1 MHYQYELPV
10 LIIAAIRA
18 WQRCLRYKIETIFHA
33 DENENICI
41 EDIFFNVWVRM
52 VPENPPSE
60 NSPYVPQTGKG
71 KKMRFKKLISTLMVG
86 AMALSMLAGCGAA
99 TDAGSTGAVSSET
112 SSEKTADGESAD
124 AGAEKETESKDA
136 AKIGVLVAD
145 VSGEEAQG
153 FRNYYENYIAENY
166 DVTFT
171 YTDAL
176 ASAEEEKA
184 AIEKFAS
191 QGCQAI
197 ISFSSSDRA
206 QQIETCE
213 KYGVYYAVAS
223 GVLDDE
229 QYETYKNYEYFVGQ
243 VGPSNETEYEAGQ
256 EMGAYYKDQGV
267 AKVAI
272 YGAFIPNP
280 MHVYRVAGVLAGLG
294 CTYGGADD
302 MNGIVGQIFQDQSV
316 DLSKISGDVEVVSY
330 LQGYGD
336 TTTDELNAAIQK
348 APDAFISVGMA
359 TTFFAQSLNEAGI
372 SFSDIDSFTS
382 TNETA
387 MKDGKLTYL
396 AGKYSSSIGPVFA
409 LVMNAINGN
418 VIRDEEGNAPS
429 LSQKYLVATD
439 VETFDKYFVSDSG
452 DAPIYDKATLD
463 GVIGSDVTFD
473 AVKTLVASK

>member
-1 MHYQYELPV
+1 MK
-10 LIIAAIRA
+10 
-18 WQRCLRYKIETIFHA
+18 QR
-33 DENENICI
+33 
-41 EDIFFNVWVRM
+41 M
-52 VPENPPSE
+52 
-60 NSPYVPQTGKG
+60 
-71 KKMRFKKLISTLMVG
+71 KKLASLLIVG
-86 AMALSMLAGCGAA
+86 TMAVSMLAGCGSSKES
-99 TDAGSTGAVSSET
+99 GSDDKS
-112 SSEKTADGESAD
+112 
-124 AGAEKETESKDA
+124 ESKES

-153 FRNYYENYIAENY
+153 FRKYYEDYIADQY
-166 DVTFT
+166 DVEFS

-176 ASAEEEKA
+176 ESAEDEKS

-191 QGCQAI
+191 QGCDAI
-197 ISFSSSDRA
+197 ISLSSNDRA

-229 QYETYKNYEYFVGQ
+229 QYETYKSYEHFVGQ
-243 VGPSNETEYEAGQ
+243 VGPSNETEFEAGE

-267 AKVAI
+267 SKVAI

-280 MHVYRVAGVLAGLG
+280 MHVYRVAGVLEGLG
-294 CTYGGADD
+294 CTYGGASD
-302 MNGIVGQIFQDQSV
+302 MDAIVGQIFQDQSV
-316 DLSKISGDVEVVSY
+316 DLTKVAGDVEVVSY

-348 APDAFISVGMA
+348 TPDAFISVGMA

-372 SFSDIDSFTS
+372 QFSDIDSFTT

-409 LVMNAINGN
+409 LVMNAVNGN
-418 VIRDEEGNAPS
+418 VIRDEDGNAPS
-429 LSQKYLVATD
+429 ISQKYLVATD
-439 VETFDKYFVSDSG
+439 VDTFDEYLVSDNG
-452 DAPIYDKATLD
+452 DSPIYNKEVLD
-463 GVIGSDVTFD
+463 GIIGDKVTFD
-473 AVKTLVASK
+473 DVKTLVESK